1 MQDLEPN
8 QDFDKQLLKKIDKQ
22 INRLNKIT
30 NKTMNLEKAKLYG
43 VEIKE
48 VGGKPVF
55 KKSDVVKMLD
65 NGVTKKELVDIYGL
79 NVNQIKKALDQ
90 MDLSSY
96 RSKKV
101 DFIIEDETVIGILS
115 STCNPAFTTNIDAE

>member
-1 MQDLEPN
+1 MNDLEPN
-8 QDFDKQLLKKIDKQ
+8 YNFDIQ
-22 INRLNKIT
+22 INRVNKIT
-30 NKTMNLEKAKLYG
+30 SKTMNLEKAKLYG

-48 VGGKPVF
+48 VNGKPVF

-96 RSKKV
+96 RAKKV
-101 DFIIEDETVIGILS
+101 DFIIEDETVIGIPTP
-115 STCNPAFTTNIDAE
+115 TCNPAFTTAIDAE